1 MRHGMAS
8 SKGLD
13 EQHPGKDGC
22 AAFFLP
28 KKYGL
33 GVQAKVVNHEG
44 YSFYIKC
51 KVHPYL
57 LGLAMSEGVQ

>member
-1 MRHGMAS
+1 MNSIRGRMAVMLS
-8 SKGLD
+8 FYQKI
-13 EQHPGKDGC
+13 C
-22 AAFFLP
+22 
-28 KKYGL
+28 GL

-57 LGLAMSEGVQ
+57 LGLAVFEGVQ

>member
-1 MRHGMAS
+1 MNS
-8 SKGLD
+8 N
-13 EQHPGKDGC
+13 PGQDGC

-57 LGLAMSEGVQ
+57 LGLAVSEGVQ